1 MHTNAHTK
9 VNPMIRKSSS
19 AVVKAIALA
28 AALCVAP
35 LSQAGVLDFETPV
48 DSPFVFAG
56 DILNMGSYFV
66 EGAGTAGFVGAL
78 TNNEACSGGG
88 VQCPINNASTYYNG
102 LDDGYMFFGK
112 SDGSLFTLGTLDA
125 SFVGAGATSYPAVAA
140 LLYITAFNASG
151 IVAETYLN
159 LAGPT
164 NGSFNFARYDL
175 TGFGGGALFTDVRVA
190 SYACNA
196 SGNCDRTANQAQFAI
211 DNIVT
216 VDAAAVPEPGSFALL
231 GLGLAGL
238 AAFKRR
244 RAA

>member
-1 MHTNAHTK
+1 
-9 VNPMIRKSSS
+9 MIRKSSS

-102 LDDGYMFFGK
+102 LDDGYMIFGK
-112 SDGSLFTLGTLDA
+112 TDGSLFTLGTLDA
-125 SFVGAGATSYPAVAA
+125 SFVGAGATSYPSVAA
-140 LLYITAFNASG
+140 LLYITAFDVSG
-151 IVAETYLN
+151 VVAETYLD

-164 NGSFNFARYDL
+164 SGSFNFARYDL
-175 TGFGGGALFTDVRVA
+175 TGFGGGALFSEVRVA
-190 SYACNA
+190 SYACDA
-196 SGNCDRTANQAQFAI
+196 TGNCNRNTNQAQFAI

>member
-1 MHTNAHTK
+1 
-9 VNPMIRKSSS
+9 MIRKSPV
-19 AVVKAIALA
+19 AVFKAIALA

-35 LSQAGVLDFETPV
+35 LSQAGVLDFETPL

-56 DILNMGSYFV
+56 DVLQMGSYYV
-66 EGAGTAGFVGAL
+66 EGAGTAGFVGAIA
-78 TNNEACSGGG
+78 NNDSCSGGG
-88 VQCPINNASTYYNG
+88 VQCPVNNATNFYTG

-112 SDGSLFTLGTLDA
+112 ADGSAFTLGTLDA
-125 SFVGAGATSYPAVAA
+125 SFVGAGLASYPAVAA
-140 LLYITAFNASG
+140 LLYITAFDAAG
-151 IVAETYLN
+151 IVDEIYLD

-164 NGSFNFARYDL
+164 GGNFNFATYDL
-175 TGFGGGALFTDVRVA
+175 TGFGGGALFTDVRIA

-196 SGNCDRTANQAQFAI
+196 AGNCARTTNQAQFAV

-216 VDAAAVPEPGSFALL
+216 IDAAAVPEPGSLALL

>member
-9 VNPMIRKSSS
+9 VNLMIRKSSS

-112 SDGSLFTLGTLDA
+112 TDGSLFTLGTLDA
-125 SFVGAGATSYPAVAA
+125 SFVGAGATSYPSVAA

-151 IVAETYLN
+151 IVAETYLD

-175 TGFGGGALFTDVRVA
+175 TGFGDGALFSNVRVA
-190 SYACNA
+190 SYACDA
-196 SGNCDRTANQAQFAI
+196 TGNCNRNTNQAQFAI